1 MTTQTRTIG
10 LFATLVL
17 AMGAGC
23 QASEPETKPTMPAP
37 ASPVAM
43 MPRCLTNAPTVNE
56 GDPESVA
63 DTVALLLSCQDS
75 RTDTSPLDAYKRAS
89 QYFVESLQPGE
100 EAQVRGG
107 AAWETLKTNDAYTSV
122 AVEPLWGQSPP
133 AIAADVAYADRQ
145 VTITPTSESG
155 WTGNPTTA
163 FYNFTLAK
171 KEDGTWRVSNIATAI

>member
-1 MTTQTRTIG
+1 MTTQTRIG
-10 LFATLVL
+10 LLAALVL

-23 QASEPETKPTMPAP
+23 QAPEPETVPSTTVSV
-37 ASPVAM
+37 SPVAM

-89 QYFVESLQPGE
+89 HYLVESLQPGE

-122 AVEPLWGQSPP
+122 AVEPLWGQTPP
-133 AIAADVAYADRQ
+133 AAAVDVAYADRQ

-155 WTGNPTTA
+155 WKGNPTTA
-163 FYNFTLAK
+163 FYNFRLVK
-171 KEDGTWRVSNIATAI
+171 DREVWRVGAIATTK

>member
-1 MTTQTRTIG
+1 MTTQNRTIG

-17 AMGAGC
+17 VVAAGC
-23 QASEPETKPTMPAP
+23 THPEPDTAPTMPAP
-37 ASPVAM
+37 ASPAAM

-56 GDPESVA
+56 ADAESVA

-89 QYFVESLQPGE
+89 PYLAESLQPSE

-122 AVEPLWGQSPP
+122 AVEPLWGQTPP
-133 AIAADVAYADRQ
+133 AAAVDVAYADRQ
-145 VTITPTSESG
+145 VTITPTSESS
-155 WTGNPTTA
+155 WKGNPTTA
-163 FYNFTLAK
+163 FYNFRLVK
-171 KEDGTWRVSNIATAI
+171 DREVWRVGAIATTK